1 MASMSR
7 KWVWCVPLLWSAACG
22 AAVDPATLTAKPYDW
37 PQWQGP
43 ARTAISKETGLLKT
57 WPEGGPRLVW
67 KAKGLGGGYST
78 PSVAGGRIFGMSFR
92 GKDEVVWALAE
103 VNGTE
108 LWKTRIAEAKPAAG
122 GEGREGSRSTP
133 TVDGDVLY
141 ALGEQGD
148 LVCLETA
155 TGKEHWHKNLVSDF
169 GGGVPTWGYSESP
182 LVDGDKLIVT
192 PGGKTATLVAL
203 NKTTGEPIWKAQVPE
218 GDQAQYSSV
227 IIAQIN
233 GQRQYVQFLKGGVV
247 GVSASDGAF
256 LWRYNHPA
264 NGTANCSTPI
274 FHNQCV
280 FAASGYGA
288 GGGLA
293 KLVAEE
299 GKIKPEE
306 VYFCKQMKNQH
317 GGMVLVDGYLY
328 GADDPSMLTC
338 LEFKT
343 GKVKWEERKAGKGSI
358 AYADGRLYY
367 RDEQGPIL
375 LAEANPEKYV
385 EHGRFNQPDRSH
397 SSAWAHPVIANG
409 RLYISDQD
417 ILLCYE
423 VKEP

>member
-1 MASMSR
+1 
-7 KWVWCVPLLWSAACG
+7 
-22 AAVDPATLTAKPYDW
+22 VDPATLTPRPYDW

-43 ARTAISKETGLLKT
+43 ERTAISKETGLLKT

-67 KAKGLGGGYST
+67 KANGLGGGYCT
-78 PSVAGGRIFGMSFR
+78 PSVAGGRIFGISFR
-92 GKDEVVWALAE
+92 GKDELVWALAE

-133 TVDGDVLY
+133 TVYGDLIY

-155 TGKEHWHKNLVSDF
+155 TGKERWHKNLVKDF
-169 GGGVPTWGYSESP
+169 GGAVPYWGYSESP

-192 PGGKTATLVAL
+192 PGGKAATLIAL
-203 NKTTGEPIWKAQVPE
+203 NKMTGETIWKAQVPE

-227 IIAQIN
+227 IVAQVN
-233 GQRQYVQFLKGGVV
+233 GQRQYIQFLRGGVV
-247 GVSASDGAF
+247 GVSAGDGAF

-264 NGTANCSTPI
+264 NGVANCSTPI
-274 FHNQCV
+274 FHDNCV
-280 FAASGYGA
+280 FAASGYGT

-293 KLVAEE
+293 KLTSEE
-299 GKIKPEE
+299 GKTKAEE
-306 VYFCKQMKNQH
+306 VFFCKQMKNQH
-317 GGMVLVDGYLY
+317 GGMVLVDGYIY

-338 LEFKT
+338 LELKT
-343 GKVKWEERKAGKGSI
+343 GKVMWEERKAGKGSI

-367 RDEQGPIL
+367 RDESGPIIL
-375 LAEANPEKYV
+375 VEANPEKYV

-397 SSAWAHPVIANG
+397 ANAWAHSVIANG
-409 RLYISDQD
+409 RLYIQDQD
-417 ILLCYE
+417 ILLCYD
-423 VKEP
+423 VKKP